1 MTCSRRV
8 RSGTRDRAARR
19 RSYRRVAEEPESAV
33 DGRPVNHRPNE
44 FETTRKVVE
53 ALAKADKL
61 LYQKDDALVEVIRPA
76 GICVATAPPRIVS
89 LTAPNIRTRITAAV
103 ELRNLEGAGTTNE
116 RSVPTNPRPARWLGE
131 GPQPLAGNP
140 PARRCDWPSCPSSGW
155 DRSRQSPGR
164 PADGTALRR

>member
-1 MTCSRRV
+1 M
-8 RSGTRDRAARR
+8 
-19 RSYRRVAEEPESAV
+19 AEEPESAV
-33 DGRPVNHRPNE
+33 DGRPVVTIGPNE

-61 LYQKDDALVEVIRPA
+61 LYQKDGALVEVIRPA

-116 RSVPTNPRPARWLGE
+116 RSVPTNPRPARGSVKDLNRWPGIR
-131 GPQPLAGNP
+131 PLVGVTGRP
-140 PARRCDWPSCPSSGW
+140 VLRPDGTVH
-155 DRSRQSPGR
+155 QSPGMTR
-164 PADGTALRR
+164 